1 MEKPTLR
8 PWRLPKWLS
17 DERPPGLMRIDR
29 TVQRAPKVESCA
41 CPRTPDGK
49 CTKCICPIYRYD
61 LMRAALAIQDDER
74 IHCLLVRQ
82 PAPEENVPREDLNDW
97 VLAAQKRIQ
106 NRKPIYLIPEGK
118 HKFPCG
124 DSPLCQQHERTCV
137 EETLEEVDVLTN
149 LVEHIDDY
157 IRKNFL
163 PFTSREKA
171 ILHMWF
177 FNKNSKKP
185 SHPITQK
192 ELATKVNCSVRYI
205 AKIISKAKNYNCS
218 AYNLLNRNRKSR
230 AQITHGYTVDERT
243 AARDD

>member
-1 MEKPTLR
+1 MEENTIK

-17 DERPPGLMRIDR
+17 DERPSGLMRIDR
-29 TVQRAPKVESCA
+29 TLQRAPKLESCS

-74 IHCLLVRQ
+74 IHCLLVRDPD
-82 PAPEENVPREDLNDW
+82 PAENVPREDLNDW
-97 VLAAQKRIQ
+97 ILAAQKRIQ
-106 NRKPIYLIPEGK
+106 NRKPIYIIPAGK

-137 EETLEEVDVLTN
+137 EEALEEVDVLTN
-149 LVEHIDDY
+149 VVEHIDDY
-157 IRKNFL
+157 IRKKFP

-171 ILHMWF
+171 ILQMWF
-177 FNKNSKKP
+177 FHKNSKKP

-192 ELATKVNCSVRYI
+192 ELAKKMRCSVRTI
-205 AKIISKAKNYNCS
+205 ALIISKAKNYNHT
-218 AYNLLNRNRKSR
+218 AYNLLNRNRKVQAR
-230 AQITHGYTVDERT
+230 QTRGYNVSE
-243 AARDD
+243 A